1 MNLFFDDEA
10 EEQAASADEFP
21 DIPDCTPKVRLAME
35 KEAAGIY
42 LTGHPL
48 EEYQEQLSYLEVNAR
63 FLSASAEEKED
74 GGLLLIDLP
83 GAKEGD
89 VLVETENGFAVDPEA
104 TIARRERMLAR
115 TRKIRRRRER

>member
-1 MNLFFDDEA
+1 MKLIVDRIEGG
-10 EEQAASADEFP
+10 
-21 DIPDCTPKVRLAME
+21 KV
-35 KEAAGIY
+35 
-42 LTGHPL
+42 
-48 EEYQEQLSYLEVNAR
+48 VC
-63 FLSASAEEKED
+63 EKED
-74 GGLLLIDLP
+74 GSLLLIDLP

>member
-1 MNLFFDDEA
+1 MKLIVDRIEA
-10 EEQAASADEFP
+10 G
-21 DIPDCTPKVRLAME
+21 KV
-35 KEAAGIY
+35 
-42 LTGHPL
+42 
-48 EEYQEQLSYLEVNAR
+48 VC
-63 FLSASAEEKED
+63 EKED
-74 GGLLLIDLP
+74 GSLLLIDLP

>member
-1 MNLFFDDEA
+1 MKLIVDRIEA
-10 EEQAASADEFP
+10 G
-21 DIPDCTPKVRLAME
+21 KV
-35 KEAAGIY
+35 
-42 LTGHPL
+42 
-48 EEYQEQLSYLEVNAR
+48 VC
-63 FLSASAEEKED
+63 EKED